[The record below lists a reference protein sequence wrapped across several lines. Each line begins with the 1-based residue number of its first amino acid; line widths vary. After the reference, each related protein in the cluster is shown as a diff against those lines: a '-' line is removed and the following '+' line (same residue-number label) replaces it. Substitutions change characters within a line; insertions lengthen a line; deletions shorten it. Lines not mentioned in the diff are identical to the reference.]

1 MSNKESSDSDVVF
14 VKEEFKVKYTGPFPV
29 PKDHGKNYCEC
40 KKEDSKNEDSKPTS
54 TSNEGNLDFFC

>member
-1 MSNKESSDSDVVF
+1 MSSKESSDSDVVF

-40 KKEDSKNEDSKPTS
+40 KNEDSTPTS
-54 TSNEGNLDFFC
+54 TSNEGNL